1 MMLLLISF
9 IGFFI
14 PVQMVPGRMALLVTI
29 FLMLVN
35 ITTSLKATGPR
46 VSNQIYILRED
57 YFYYTALNPSFQTDI
72 MTAQDSWMLL
82 AMITLCLELFEY
94 ALLLRIRFSNAA
106 PDYRWKR
113 GWSAKQSNS
122 ISSMKARCPPGSKL
136 PTETEAHCESEETV
150 IVAKCRT
157 IDWWAFWGF
166 LLGSVFVNFVY
177 FTYFM

>member
-1 MMLLLISF
+1 
-9 IGFFI
+9 
-14 PVQMVPGRMALLVTI
+14 
-29 FLMLVN
+29 
-35 ITTSLKATGPR
+35 
-46 VSNQIYILRED
+46 
-57 YFYYTALNPSFQTDI
+57 

-113 GWSAKQSNS
+113 GWTAKQRASVT
-122 ISSMKARCPPGSKL
+122 SSTKGTVQRCPPGSMPAKL
-136 PTETEAHCESEETV
+136 PIETEAHCESEETV